1 MTAKQEIASAVSC
14 FIYSL
19 HSHFSSQKFWT
30 YVPFG
35 DSQPKRKNGRHSD
48 VVPVLV
54 VLLTSYFAKL
64 LPSKKGFAMFYEV
77 GELGVV
83 GERSPVP

>member
-1 MTAKQEIASAVSC
+1 
-14 FIYSL
+14 
-19 HSHFSSQKFWT
+19 
-30 YVPFG
+30 
-35 DSQPKRKNGRHSD
+35 